1 MKLQNLSSGQPQWT
15 PSSQSCHAAG
25 RLWKRSFPVAPHH
38 DHGKPRNEWSS
49 YFLDTTLAKRMKY
62 IVYDGTII
70 GPYLGDI
77 STPEVFGHAAGPNTI
92 SVAAYEVNRAPFS
105 ANPPFTPELEDFTSP
120 GPVTIA

>member
-49 YFLDTTLAKRMKY
+49 YFLDTTLESAR
-62 IVYDGTII
+62 DRNLNFLWAGEEELLAN
-70 GPYLGDI
+70 YLLSINNGERGFALPDE
-77 STPEVFGHAAGPNTI
+77 PLDAVH
-92 SVAAYEVNRAPFS
+92 
-105 ANPPFTPELEDFTSP
+105 L
-120 GPVTIA
+120 

>member
-49 YFLDTTLAKRMKY
+49 YFLDTTLAKAE
-62 IVYDGTII
+62 
-70 GPYLGDI
+70 I
-77 STPEVFGHAAGPNTI
+77 SAKVNWQTVSGYSCFIRVCSYKGFWRYFGATKPSPA
-92 SVAAYEVNRAPFS
+92 
-105 ANPPFTPELEDFTSP
+105 ELS
-120 GPVTIA
+120 